1 MPSKL
6 SIFLAELKRRRVY
19 RIAAL
24 YAAVGVA
31 ISLAVPDLFD
41 ALLLPVW
48 SARLVI
54 VLIALGFPIA
64 LILAWA
70 YEVKPEEPRPAEP
83 EDPRRA
89 EPEEPKP
96 AKPEGSPAEREGR
109 EPVSSAGDS
118 AAGCPSGWCW
128 REACVEPRRDSG

>member
-1 MPSKL
+1 LPSKL
-6 SIFLAELKRRRVY
+6 SILFAELKRRRVY

-48 SARLVI
+48 SARFVI

-64 LILAWA
+64 LILALGLRGQA
-70 YEVKPEEPRPAEP
+70 RGPKTC
-83 EDPRRA
+83 RA
-89 EPEEPKP
+89 
-96 AKPEGSPAEREGR
+96 
-109 EPVSSAGDS
+109 
-118 AAGCPSGWCW
+118 
-128 REACVEPRRDSG
+128 

>member
-6 SIFLAELKRRRVY
+6 SILFAELKRRRVY

-48 SARLVI
+48 SARFVI

-64 LILAWA
+64 LVLAWA
-70 YEVKPEEPRPAEP
+70 YEVKPEDPRPAEP
-83 EDPRRA
+83 EDPR
-89 EPEEPKP
+89 P
-96 AKPEGSPAEREGR
+96 AKPVGSPAEPEGR
-109 EPVSSAGDS
+109 GAVSSSSPS
-118 AAGCPSGWCW
+118 AASARHYTVYGPPG
-128 REACVEPRRDSG
+128 P